1 MRKQAVNKGGNT
13 EHYLPDDQAGINIRN
28 YIIMLNIKDA
38 LAAHAECD
46 RKVILTEMSS
56 LNEKSL

>member
-1 MRKQAVNKGGNT
+1 MYSQNSGSI
-13 EHYLPDDQAGINIRN
+13 HQDLPDDQAGINIRN

-46 RKVILTEMSS
+46 RFKFCVNSK
-56 LNEKSL
+56 N